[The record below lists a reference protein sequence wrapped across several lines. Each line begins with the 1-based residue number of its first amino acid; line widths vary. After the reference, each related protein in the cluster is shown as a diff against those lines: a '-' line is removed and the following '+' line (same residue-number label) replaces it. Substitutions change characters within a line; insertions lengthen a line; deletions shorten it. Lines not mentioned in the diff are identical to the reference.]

1 MKRLGIKFGS
11 APAAGVWSQAIPA
24 RFSGCLKG
32 VLQEVL
38 PQNAGK
44 VKALPACGSAYS
56 GKVQI
61 FRIRSPRPMP
71 AAPVRMVSKIRL
83 LGSASKKLSSLSEV
97 PVTSTV

>member
-38 PQNAGK
+38 PQHAGK
-44 VKALPACGSAYS
+44 VKALPACGSACS
-56 GKVQI
+56 D
-61 FRIRSPRPMP
+61 
-71 AAPVRMVSKIRL
+71 
-83 LGSASKKLSSLSEV
+83 
-97 PVTSTV
+97 